1 MNFTAVPIINLI
13 DRQLIHNNGCP
24 ATPPPYHYFLPQ
36 TPKKNWKTIV
46 AAISLIRETLEFGL
60 RGALGVAHELLV
72 LSLHQEMFRRHQGLV
87 LDNCKNKYRHKYK
100 STWIIA
106 LAMNRRRRILLVFMT
121 LSIGCYCHFITPSWK
136 ITSQMIL
143 TSNKIINSCS
153 FYDWG
158 PITTSDPGRVFQHFH
173 PIESQYKQF
182 KQNYNFNFRK
192 REWNLQLLDD

>member
-60 RGALGVAHELLV
+60 RGAVGFVHEVLV
-72 LSLHQEMFRRHQGLV
+72 LSLHQEMLRRHQGLV
-87 LDNCKNKYRHKYK
+87 LDNCKNKHRHKYK

-121 LSIGCYCHFITPSWK
+121 LSIGCYCHIITFSWK
-136 ITSQMIL
+136 ITAL
-143 TSNKIINSCS
+143 
-153 FYDWG
+153 
-158 PITTSDPGRVFQHFH
+158 
-173 PIESQYKQF
+173 
-182 KQNYNFNFRK
+182 
-192 REWNLQLLDD
+192 